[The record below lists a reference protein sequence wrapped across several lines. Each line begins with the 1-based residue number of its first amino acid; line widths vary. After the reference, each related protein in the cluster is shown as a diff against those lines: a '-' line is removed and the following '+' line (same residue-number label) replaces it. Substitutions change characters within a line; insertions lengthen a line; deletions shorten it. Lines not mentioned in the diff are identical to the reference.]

1 MPAKVLYSSDFYLIE
16 TDAEKKLLKSKWLRS
31 VNCVEMKTGGTMLY
45 EALRDT
51 GAELVVANAQLL
63 RNLDSETKEWMS
75 FEFYEL
81 LSLTK
86 LKRIARVLPANV
98 FSRIAL
104 ESVATRAEASGA
116 AKFHFRNFAEQQEA
130 EKWLLS

>member
-1 MPAKVLYSSDFYLIE
+1 MPAKVLYASDFYFIE
-16 TDAEKKLLKSKWLRS
+16 IDVENKILRSKWLRS
-31 VNCVEMKTGGTMLY
+31 VNCEEMKTGGTKLY

-63 RNLDSETKEWMS
+63 RTLDSATKEWMS

-86 LKRIARVLPANV
+86 LKRMARVLPVNV

-104 ESVATRAEASGA
+104 ESVATRAEASGVT
-116 AKFHFRNFAEQQEA
+116 KFNFRNFAEQQEA
-130 EKWLLS
+130 EQWLIS